1 MAYPIVRSKQ
11 PPCQINEAR
20 SLSRDRRHRYGPMD
34 SSANSEAE
42 RRAQSGAL
50 ALLASTALSAAGGL
64 GYWLVAA
71 RSLTPEALGWA
82 SAIISVLLAASTIAQ
97 ANGAERLLALLAHHH
112 RPAQLIVRTYGVA
125 AVFSVALAAGG
136 VGLLHR
142 AGTTLT
148 TTQGVIVMVSAA
160 AWSVFTLQDAAL
172 TALGRTSWVPFE
184 NALYSL
190 AKLAL
195 LVIGVTAWG
204 RVTVLVTW
212 VLPVIPLVIAVSFIV
227 RRALRDQPTPRATDA
242 PTSVVNNGLRTSR
255 RGDGTGIVVSRI
267 GLIVL
272 PIAVVAIVGEG
283 PGGIFYVAYSMA
295 TALYLALQAMVMPVT
310 SEGVRQ
316 PGALGSLVRS
326 ARLRGI
332 GLSIA
337 ALVVCS
343 VAAPMALSFYGAQ
356 YRAAGSASVV
366 WLVAAAIPRAELQTR
381 WAALRVID
389 RDTSLAWQQSLSG
402 IVMVLGAVIGGQ
414 LSGITG
420 ASAGVAIGQ
429 FGVMALIAITD
440 HDFLS
445 SSLSVVTNHVDVHR
459 SGGLLQGVH
468 DGKEA
473 LPDRRQAPSS

>member
-1 MAYPIVRSKQ
+1 
-11 PPCQINEAR
+11 
-20 SLSRDRRHRYGPMD
+20 MD
-34 SSANSEAE
+34 PSANNDAE

-50 ALLASTALSAAGGL
+50 ALLASTALSAVGGL

-71 RSLTPEALGWA
+71 RSLSPEALGWA
-82 SAIISVLLAASTIAQ
+82 SAIISVLLASSTIAQ
-97 ANGAERLLALLAHHH
+97 ANGAERLLALLAHHR
-112 RPAQLIVRTYGVA
+112 RPGQLIVRTYGA
-125 AVFSVALAAGG
+125 AALFSMVLAAGG

-142 AGTTLT
+142 AGTELT
-148 TTQGVIVMVSAA
+148 GAQGLIVMVSAA

-195 LVIGVTAWG
+195 LVLGVAAWG

-212 VLPVIPLVIAVSFIV
+212 VLPVIPLVVGVSFIV
-227 RRALRDQPTPRATDA
+227 RRALRSHPGHADATAVTA
-242 PTSVVNNGLRTSR
+242 PTANVWSHGQQADTGSVHDADRRDRLEVSR

-310 SEGVRQ
+310 SEGARQ

-326 ARLRGI
+326 ARVRGI
-332 GLSIA
+332 GLSVA
-337 ALVVCS
+337 ALVVCFA
-343 VAAPMALSFYGAQ
+343 AAPMALSFYGAQ
-356 YRAAGSASVV
+356 YRVAGSASVV

-381 WAALRVID
+381 WAALRVLN
-389 RDTSLAWQQSLSG
+389 RDGALAWQQSCSG
-402 IVMVLGAVIGGQ
+402 IAMVVGAVAGGQ

-429 FGVMALIAITD
+429 FGVMALVFVTD
-440 HDFLS
+440 REFLS
-445 SSLSVVTNHVDVHR
+445 SSRCVVTKPVDVHH

-473 LPDRRQAPSS
+473 LPDHRQAPST